1 MNWFSD
7 RKRQKFLIFLLL
19 IFGLIIFAYA
29 RRETEFWQAKKLIKQ
44 NLEKRF
50 SSVELSIGKI
60 KAGLFYGVV
69 LEDLEIGFPQGHPA
83 SAFNI
88 KVERAFLDYN
98 LWRNV
103 FIARGPLLNKSNGR
117 GELVFALQGGRIS
130 FANSRPL
137 LKNLQGEVL
146 LSQKGLIFEDIK
158 ATFKEGL
165 PNVLKF
171 YGDFSENRLTLTANL
186 EPSKLGNFDVLTN
199 LVLTLDKKVNLHDK
213 TQKICGTLKTYGS
226 VLNKRPFPELNSSF
240 EIQDAKLRILT
251 FSLGDSYDLRGIVN
265 LSSRPFNVDLSLNF
279 YQAAPSE
286 LISRF
291 GWGAQGESGFAEQ
304 PDFSGL
310 INGLIKITG
319 DISRPK
325 VEGYLE
331 AREGRIGDL
340 NFVSAD
346 INIKGRYPRILI
358 VDSRI
363 CREEDFF
370 IVEGEMDFT
379 NLLRLCAAS
388 GRGLGQEDF
397 LDIRLKADRGMLWQG
412 WDITR
417 RTENQVHMSKSIADD
432 LKITFDSFMEDAS
445 EGLGGNYR
453 NELGLEYKIF
463 GDKLLKLRLR
473 KTEGILGLE
482 RKIKF

>member
-7 RKRQKFLIFLLL
+7 RKRQKSLVFLLL
-19 IFGLIIFAYA
+19 IFGLITFAYA
-29 RRETEFWQAKKLIKQ
+29 RRETFLQQAKKLIKQ
-44 NLEKRF
+44 NLEKSF
-50 SSVELSIGKI
+50 PCDLSIGKI

-69 LEDLEIGFPQGHPA
+69 LEDLEIGFPQEGRCGP
-83 SAFNI
+83 AFNI
-88 KVERAFLDYN
+88 KIDRAFVDYN

-103 FIARGPLLNKSNGR
+103 FTTRGALLNKSNGR
-117 GELVFALQGGRIS
+117 GELVFALQGGRIY
-130 FANSRPL
+130 FADSRPL
-137 LKNLQGEVL
+137 LKNLQGQVV
-146 LSQKGLIFEDIK
+146 LSQKGLIFEDIE
-158 ATFKEGL
+158 AAFKEGL
-165 PNVLKF
+165 PNVLKL
-171 YGDFSENRLTLTANL
+171 YGEFSENRLTLSANL
-186 EPSKLGNFDVLTN
+186 EPSKVGNFDVLTN

-226 VLNKRPFPELNSSF
+226 VLNKRPFPEVNSSF
-240 EIQDAKLRILT
+240 EIQDAKLRLLT
-251 FSLGDSYDLRGIVN
+251 FTLGDSYDLRGI
-265 LSSRPFNVDLSLNF
+265 LSLSRPFDVDLSLNF

-291 GWGAQGESGFAEQ
+291 AWAAQGEPGFAEQ
-304 PDFSGL
+304 PHFSGL
-310 INGLIKITG
+310 INGLIKIAG
-319 DISRPK
+319 DIKRPR

-340 NFVSAD
+340 SFVSAD
-346 INIKGRYPRILI
+346 INIKGRYPRIMI

-370 IVEGEMDFT
+370 IVEGEMDFA
-379 NLLRLCAAS
+379 NLER
-388 GRGLGQEDF
+388 QDF
-397 LDIRLKADRGMLWQG
+397 LDIRLKSDKGMLWQG

-417 RTENQVHMSKSIADD
+417 RPENQVHISKSIADD
-432 LKITFDSFMEDAS
+432 LKVTFDSFMEDAN
-445 EGLGGNYR
+445 EGFEGNYT

-473 KTEGILGLE
+473 KAEGILGLE